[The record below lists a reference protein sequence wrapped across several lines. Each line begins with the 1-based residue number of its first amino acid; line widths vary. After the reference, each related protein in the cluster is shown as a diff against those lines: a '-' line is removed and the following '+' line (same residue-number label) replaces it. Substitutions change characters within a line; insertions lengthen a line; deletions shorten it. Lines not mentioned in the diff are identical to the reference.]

1 MKKSCNFFLFLF
13 ISFFAICLVAS
24 VSLKIVALP
33 LNPSD
38 VSKRTLMVPSGTSVR
53 SAGKKLYSEGF
64 VRSPAVFYL
73 AARYPFIRKILTGES
88 EPFVLKSGVYKLS
101 PSMNLKEIL
110 TVLSSGNQEYIRVT
124 VPEGLTL
131 SKIGMIMQSDGVCSL
146 EEFMYAA
153 RNRELLQKYNI
164 QASSFEGFLFPDT
177 YFLTPA
183 MAAETV
189 VKTMAENFFEKFRT
203 VKNTDSLSGSELME
217 KVILASIIER
227 EYRIAS
233 EAPLI
238 SSVFNNRLR
247 RNIGLYSC
255 ATLEYIITEI
265 EGLPHPDV
273 ITYKDTQVDSP
284 YNTYKWAGLPPGP
297 ISNPGLVALDAAVN
311 PAVSDYYFF
320 RLVDPEKGN
329 HVFSKSF
336 SSHVENGNS
345 YKTKKSGY

>member
-1 MKKSCNFFLFLF
+1 MKNNFFLIILISLAIVCFT
-13 ISFFAICLVAS
+13 SFFAV
-24 VSLKIVALP
+24 KIVAMP

-53 SAGKKLYSEGF
+53 SAGEKLYSEGF
-64 VRSPAVFYL
+64 VRSSDVFYL
-73 AARYPFIRKILTGES
+73 SARYPFVKKILTGES

-110 TVLSSGNQEYIRVT
+110 DVLSSGEQEYIRVT

-131 SKIGMIMQSDGVCSL
+131 SKIGMIMESACVCSH
-146 EEFMYAA
+146 EDFMSAA
-153 RNRELLQKYNI
+153 RNRVLLDEYDI
-164 QASSFEGFLFPDT
+164 PASSFEGFLFPDT
-177 YFLTPA
+177 YFFTPA
-183 MAAETV
+183 MEADVVIETM
-189 VKTMAENFFEKFRT
+189 VKNFFEKFKT
-203 VKNTDSLSGSELME
+203 IKNAGSLSCSELME

-238 SSVFNNRLR
+238 SSVFNNRLK

-311 PAVSDYYFF
+311 PSVSDYYFF

-336 SSHVENGNS
+336 SSHVENGHS
-345 YKTKKSGY
+345 YNTKKSGY